1 MDFDSFD
8 CAWPSFSSFLLR
20 FLEAPARFL
29 QARVES
35 LLSIKSLELPENL
48 QMEACGHSE
57 RICKMLTT
65 DIARF
70 GLPFKAGCGKDPSVG
85 SWQSG

>member
-1 MDFDSFD
+1 MYS
-8 CAWPSFSSFLLR
+8 PLKPHLR
-20 FLEAPARFL
+20 
-29 QARVES
+29 RVKLVDALRS
-35 LLSIKSLELPENL
+35 VCRVVK
-48 QMEACGHSE
+48 

-85 SWQSG
+85 SW